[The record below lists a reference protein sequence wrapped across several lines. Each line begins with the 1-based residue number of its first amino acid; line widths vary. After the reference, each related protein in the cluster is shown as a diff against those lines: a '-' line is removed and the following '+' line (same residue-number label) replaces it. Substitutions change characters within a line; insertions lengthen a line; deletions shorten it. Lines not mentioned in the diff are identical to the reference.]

1 MDGSFHVSHK
11 NVQNLPRNLPECI
24 GDDAQSLLSDE
35 LDWSDV
41 RRFMVSQRAA
51 FGAGVGSFLSR
62 ACAGAARSSPRRG
75 HERRGLG
82 LLLLDRAAEHR
93 QHLALAPREERLLDH
108 ALVRHLHVRDKL
120 VGALVD
126 VVVLLWDVVWV
137 GLEPLALRLLPR
149 RNTLLQ
155 LLLLDGA
162 LQGHEH
168 AVVVV
173 SIAVVVGVD
182 AFHHLEARALSS
194 FRRRL
199 AEELA
204 HAR

>member
-108 ALVRHLHVRDKL
+108 ALVRHLRDKRTL
-120 VGALVD
+120 SARCKRSRNDASV
-126 VVVLLWDVVWV
+126 
-137 GLEPLALRLLPR
+137 R
-149 RNTLLQ
+149 R
-155 LLLLDGA
+155 
-162 LQGHEH
+162 H
-168 AVVVV
+168 A
-173 SIAVVVGVD
+173 GVPVPITRRIGC
-182 AFHHLEARALSS
+182 ARSGPPA
-194 FRRRL
+194 
-199 AEELA
+199 AAIGTGEG
-204 HAR
+204 